1 MTRIAMLGVGRMG
14 YELAV
19 HLLAAGHEL
28 TVWNR
33 TSSATD
39 RIVASGAT
47 AAATAQEAVDDAAI
61 VLTVLFGPDTVR
73 EIVMGPDPLSFA
85 PGAVWVDV
93 TTVAP
98 ADATQ
103 FSSWAA
109 ERGTGYVHSPVVG
122 TLAPARAG
130 ILGVLLGGNAA
141 DVEVALPIVS
151 LWADPE
157 RIRIVDTPAAA
168 ATAKLIANLAL
179 GVSLQGLVEALRL
192 GAANDLGT
200 DEVLSMLDKT
210 ALGWVASFKGDMIR
224 GGGFADTQFSA
235 DLLAKDARLMV
246 NASSTPLPA
255 VTALLGSLTTAQ
267 RDGKGDHDVAV
278 ITQPELD

>member
-1 MTRIAMLGVGRMG
+1 MTKIAMLGVGRMG

-33 TSSATD
+33 TSAATD
-39 RIVASGAT
+39 RIVAGGAT
-47 AAATAQEAVDDAAI
+47 AAATPQAAIDDATV

-73 EIVMGPDPLSFA
+73 DVVMGADPLTFA

-98 ADATQ
+98 ADATH
-103 FSSWAA
+103 FFSWAA
-109 ERGTGYVHSPVVG
+109 QRGIGYVHSPVVG

-130 ILGVLLGGNAA
+130 ILGVLLGGNDA
-141 DVEVALPIVS
+141 DVEVALPVVS

-168 ATAKLIANLAL
+168 ATGKLIANLAL

-246 NASSTPLPA
+246 NSSIAPLPA

-267 RDGKGDHDVAV
+267 RAGDGDSDVAV
-278 ITQPELD
+278 ITRAELG

>member
-39 RIVASGAT
+39 RVVASGAT

-73 EIVMGPDPLSFA
+73 EIVMGSDPLSFA

-130 ILGVLLGGNAA
+130 VLGVLLGGNAA

-168 ATAKLIANLAL
+168 ATGKLIANLAL

-210 ALGWVASFKGDMIR
+210 ALGWVASFKGDMIS

-278 ITQPELD
+278 ITQPELG

>member
-130 ILGVLLGGNAA
+130 VLGVLLGGNAA

-168 ATAKLIANLAL
+168 ATGKLIANLAL

>member
-39 RIVASGAT
+39 RVVASGAT

-168 ATAKLIANLAL
+168 ATGKLIANLAL

-210 ALGWVASFKGDMIR
+210 ALGWVASFR
-224 GGGFADTQFSA
+224 AT
-235 DLLAKDARLMV
+235 
-246 NASSTPLPA
+246 
-255 VTALLGSLTTAQ
+255 
-267 RDGKGDHDVAV
+267 
-278 ITQPELD
+278 

>member
-14 YELAV
+14 HELAV

-33 TSSATD
+33 TPAGTD
-39 RIVASGAT
+39 RIVAAGAS
-47 AAATAQEAVDDAAI
+47 AAATPGAAVQDAQV
-61 VLTVLFGPDTVR
+61 VLTVLFGPDAVR
-73 EIVMGPDPLSFA
+73 EVLMATPFDFA
-85 PGAVWVDV
+85 PDAVWVDV

-98 ADATQ
+98 ADTVA

-109 ERGTGYVHSPVVG
+109 ARGIRYVHSPVVG

-130 ILGVLLGGNAA
+130 TLGVLLGGAAA
-141 DVEVALPIVS
+141 DVEAALPVVS

-157 RIRIVDTPAAA
+157 RIRVVDTPAAA
-168 ATAKLIANLAL
+168 ATGKLIANLAL

-192 GAANDLGT
+192 GTANGLGA
-200 DEVLSMLDKT
+200 DEVLSLLDKT
-210 ALGWVASFKGDMIR
+210 ALGWVAAFKGDMIR
-224 GGGFADTQFSA
+224 SGEFDDTQFSA

-246 NASSTPLPA
+246 NSSDAPLPA

-267 RDGKGDHDVAV
+267 RAGDGDSDVAV
-278 ITQPELD
+278 VTRPELG

>member
-39 RIVASGAT
+39 RVVASGAT

-168 ATAKLIANLAL
+168 ATGKLIANLAL

>member
-39 RIVASGAT
+39 RVVASGAT

-168 ATAKLIANLAL
+168 ATGKLIANLAL

-278 ITQPELD
+278 ITQPELG

>member
-1 MTRIAMLGVGRMG
+1 MTKIAMLGVGRMG

-33 TSSATD
+33 TASATE
-39 RIVASGAT
+39 RIVADGAT
-47 AAATAQEAVDDAAI
+47 AAATPETAVEGASI

-73 EIVMGPDPLSFA
+73 EVVMGAEPLAFA

-98 ADATQ
+98 ADAAA
-103 FSSWAA
+103 FHAWA
-109 ERGTGYVHSPVVG
+109 EKRGIRYVHSPVVG

-130 ILGVLLGGNAA
+130 VLGVLLGGNTA
-141 DVEVALPIVS
+141 DVEVALPVVS

-168 ATAKLIANLAL
+168 ATGKLIANLAL

-210 ALGWVASFKGDMIR
+210 ALGWVASFKGEMIR
-224 GGGFADTQFSA
+224 GGGFEDTQFSA

-246 NASSTPLPA
+246 NSSSAPLPA
-255 VTALLGSLTTAQ
+255 VTALLGSLMTAQ
-267 RDGKGDHDVAV
+267 RAGDGDSDVAV
-278 ITQPELD
+278 ITRAELM